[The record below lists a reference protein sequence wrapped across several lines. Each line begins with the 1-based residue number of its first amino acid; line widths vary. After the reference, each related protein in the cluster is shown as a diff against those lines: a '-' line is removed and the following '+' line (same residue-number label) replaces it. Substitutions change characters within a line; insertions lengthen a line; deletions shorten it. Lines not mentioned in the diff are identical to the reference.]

1 MTKEKTA
8 AKKAYRKP
16 TVAKKEQSHVCSGAC
31 GTCAGCGELV
41 KYWS

>member
-16 TVAKKEQSHVCSGAC
+16 IVVKKEQSHVCSGAC
-31 GTCAGCGELV
+31 GHVGGICGDLV
-41 KYWS
+41 KLN